1 MTKPKRVS
9 QKEKLEIFEA
19 FFQRLHFHRYLTM
32 DEKKVMAM
40 LALSD
45 GYINAHS
52 SHNGERNDLEVQNNI
67 NAALDRMRH
76 LP

>member
-45 GYINAHS
+45 NYINAHS